1 MQSEYQWRKE
11 SEKRLEFAK
20 ENIRRITEIRNYIQK
35 MRYATIK
42 LEKLDKDF
50 EPVEYGRYTDVEK
63 TIRELVEG
71 GIERT
76 GVFFITNI
84 WILKD
89 EVYNYLVSFAFRI
102 DRYGKTI
109 EDALVFGQEL
119 YSLKDTVLNDIK
131 PNTLFFIVSCGRNVE
146 MKSVSLNDKVRVA
159 NIYKLKGIY
168 VYELHKEVIEF
179 LESFWWDEKPDWLD
193 INERF
198 KV

>member
-1 MQSEYQWRKE
+1 MKSEYQWRKE

-20 ENIRRITEIRNYIQK
+20 ENIRRITKIRNYIQK

-102 DRYGKTI
+102 DIYGKI
-109 EDALVFGQEL
+109 IKDALVFGQEL